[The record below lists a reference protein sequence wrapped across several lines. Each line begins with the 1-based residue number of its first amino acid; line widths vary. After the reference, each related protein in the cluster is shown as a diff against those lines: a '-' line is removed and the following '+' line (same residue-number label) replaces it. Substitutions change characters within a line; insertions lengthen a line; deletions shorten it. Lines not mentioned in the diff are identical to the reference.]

1 MGKRLLYFDCFTGI
15 AGDMTC
21 AALLSLSGAEREL
34 RKALKGL
41 PLAGYAL
48 KVARASSGGIAGL
61 RVDVNV
67 SGKQAHARHLP
78 EIVGLL
84 RKSALP
90 PAAKARAER
99 AFDLL
104 GEAEA
109 AVHGTTKD
117 KVHFHEVGAVDA
129 IVDISAG
136 CVLFDLLGN
145 PEAYCSALPGGSGE
159 AWSEHGKIPVPGP
172 ATLALTAGATW
183 RFGEGEGEL
192 VTPTGAALLRA
203 FDVSF
208 AKPPEMK
215 MLRVGTGL
223 GHKEFPNRPNCLRV
237 IEGESTGGGPG
248 RDRVLQVE
256 ANIDD
261 MNPQRFELLMARAF
275 EAGAL
280 DVAILPATMKKGRP
294 GWLLRILCPEEN
306 LEIVSAAVFSL
317 STSIGLRYHACDR
330 LTLSREIATV
340 DTPYGPVRVK
350 AVALP
355 DGTRRGAPEYD
366 DVKKA
371 VKAGKGSFEDVSRA
385 AEDAWRNRR

>member
-1 MGKRLLYFDCFTGI
+1 MSRILYFDCFTGI

-34 RKALKGL
+34 RRALKGL
-41 PLAGYAL
+41 PLSGYAL
-48 KVARASSGGIAGL
+48 KVERASSCGIAGV

-67 SGKQAHARHLP
+67 SGKKAHARHLP
-78 EIVGLL
+78 EIVELL
-84 RKSALP
+84 RNSSLPASARD
-90 PAAKARAER
+90 RAMH

-109 AVHGTTKD
+109 QVHGTTKD

-129 IVDISAG
+129 IVDIASG
-136 CVLFDLLGN
+136 CFLFDLLGN
-145 PEAYCSALPGGSGE
+145 PRAFSSALPGGSGE

-172 ATLALTAGATW
+172 ATLALTTGAKW
-183 RFGEGEGEL
+183 RFGDGEGEL

-208 AKPPEMK
+208 EKPPEMTV
-215 MLRVGTGL
+215 LRVGTGL
-223 GHKEFPNRPNCLRV
+223 GHKEFANRPNCLRV
-237 IEGESTGGGPG
+237 IEGEATGAGPG

-330 LTLSREIATV
+330 LTLTRKVVSV
-340 DTPYGPVRVK
+340 DTVYGSVRVK
-350 AVALP
+350 EVELP
-355 DGTRRGAPEYD
+355 GGARRGAAEYD
-366 DVKKA
+366 DVKKI
-371 VKAGKGSFEDVSRA
+371 VKAGKGAFEDVARA
-385 AEDAWRNRR
+385 AEEAWRNRR